1 VYDCDDADA
10 ADADADTNR
19 TTEIAD
25 CSADAIKEILCQVDC
40 TGKDESECSDLIGSP
55 PPEESLFTKTFISLF
70 ILQLVA
76 TLSVATL
83 MPLVDAI
90 TLESVNK
97 DQVKYGLQRVWG
109 SIGFGTISAIVG
121 LGIFLFADSEGCS
134 VKHYSF
140 FYFYFYFYLVFM
152 VFCTI
157 SSFFLINAHPS
168 APPEFL
174 VNKVVGVILHNVDV
188 SLFFVVLFV
197 TGMLTGVF
205 EAFVFS
211 YFIVI
216 LQATA
221 LATGLCITLACLLAE
236 TPMMFFSGKIM
247 TKISQR
253 GCLCIALFAWG
264 LRFLLYTFA
273 NNFWWQVPIELL
285 HGLTFGLM
293 FPAASTYVAKVSPEG
308 TTTTMQSLMQ
318 GVHFGVSKGIGS
330 IVGGSIMKATGNNF
344 FTLFYIASGF
354 AFASSILYTIYV
366 LLYPFDPDSIAAS
379 FPLEAPAEKA
389 GPKSPD
395 ANGHADGDEN
405 ADEDSVFISAPDA
418 SDKV

>member
-1 VYDCDDADA
+1 
-10 ADADADTNR
+10 
-19 TTEIAD
+19 
-25 CSADAIKEILCQVDC
+25 
-40 TGKDESECSDLIGSP
+40 
-55 PPEESLFTKTFISLF
+55 
-70 ILQLVA
+70 
-76 TLSVATL
+76 
-83 MPLVDAI
+83 
-90 TLESVNK
+90 
-97 DQVKYGLQRVWG
+97 
-109 SIGFGTISAIVG
+109 
-121 LGIFLFADSEGCS
+121 
-134 VKHYSF
+134 
-140 FYFYFYFYLVFM
+140 
-152 VFCTI
+152 
-157 SSFFLINAHPS
+157 
-168 APPEFL
+168 
-174 VNKVVGVILHNVDV
+174 
-188 SLFFVVLFV
+188 
-197 TGMLTGVF
+197 MLTGVF

-379 FPLEAPAEKA
+379 FPLEAPSEKA